1 MASKYD
7 PLGDYLASRQ
17 TAEVPMSFSDIE
29 TVIGAAL
36 PPKAVDHPAWWSN
49 NTSNNTM
56 TKVWLDAGFRTERV
70 NISAR
75 KLVFRRVERPR
86 TTVADEA
93 LPPAIARRGGNDE
106 GGLLARARTALAGT
120 VHLVDGVDLTDPTGE
135 VWDAQTS

>member
-1 MASKYD
+1 MTSKYD

-17 TAEVPMSFSDIE
+17 TAEVPMSFAEIE
-29 TVIGAAL
+29 KVIGAAL

-75 KLVFRRVERPR
+75 KLVFRRVERRAP
-86 TTVADEA
+86 DS
-93 LPPAIARRGGNDE
+93 RRCD
-106 GGLLARARTALAGT
+106 ALAGHRAT
-120 VHLVDGVDLTDPTGE
+120 RWGR
-135 VWDAQTS
+135 